1 MALECPRCL
10 LSNPDHAVL
19 CSCGYDLTQ
28 LFSRPR
34 AGRPSRPAAPTS
46 TVVYEMPEMSRGYF
60 LLGLAAIWA
69 LLIVGEW
76 WRVQRMAGSERL
88 DLSGIQEGVAWASIS
103 LAGAM
108 GVGAMA
114 WIVVWVIRSYEG
126 LTHRFCPKRT
136 TLLVTSVA
144 AAGLYLIRF
153 LTPTTVLGYAV
164 PIVLL
169 LLVATFSYLA
179 GARQWLGRW

>member
-10 LSNPDHAVL
+10 LSHPDHTVL
-19 CSCGYDLTQ
+19 CSCGYDLSQRMTRQ
-28 LFSRPR
+28 RPVR
-34 AGRPSRPAAPTS
+34 QAPAPPV
-46 TVVYEMPEMSRGYF
+46 VVYEMPEMSRPYF
-60 LLGLAAIWA
+60 LLGIVAVWA
-69 LLIVGEW
+69 MLVVGEW
-76 WRVQRMAGSERL
+76 WRVQRLSGTPRL
-88 DLSGIQEGVAWASIS
+88 DLSGIQEGIAWASAS
-103 LAGAM
+103 LLGAIA
-108 GVGAMA
+108 VGSVA
-114 WIVVWVIRSYEG
+114 WVIVWIIRSYEG
-126 LTHRFCPKRT
+126 LTHRLCPKRT

-169 LLVATFSYLA
+169 LLVATLSYLA

>member
-1 MALECPRCL
+1 M
-10 LSNPDHAVL
+10 SNSDQAVL

-28 LFSRPR
+28 RF
-34 AGRPSRPAAPTS
+34 GRQRGAMKPPVAAAP

-60 LLGLAAIWA
+60 VIGIAAVWA
-69 LLIVGEW
+69 LLVVGEW
-76 WRVQRMAGSERL
+76 WRVQRMVGSSRL
-88 DLSGIQEGVAWASIS
+88 DLGGIQEGLAWASAS
-103 LAGAM
+103 LLGAIA
-108 GVGAMA
+108 VGTVA
-114 WIVVWVIRSYEG
+114 WVSVWIIRSYEG
-126 LTHRFCPKRT
+126 LTHRLCPKRT

-169 LLVATFSYLA
+169 LIVAIFSYVA
-179 GARQWLGRW
+179 GSRQWIGRW